1 MSRIITSLTF
11 IFIGAL
17 VLFVNPATA
26 GEDHTEP
33 WYNFKRTTAHE
44 QSFRMELKKKK
55 EGLGIQLLLLK
66 TEGKKVWVRLLN
78 PDGVQISSFMT
89 KNSSRVIRDFNFNEA
104 DAGIYTFEI
113 SDKNQKIKYQ
123 FEITQSTESV
133 VTRIVVE

>member
-17 VLFVNPATA
+17 VLFFNPATA
-26 GEDHTEP
+26 GEDNTAP
-33 WYNFKRTTAHE
+33 WYNFKRTTAYE
-44 QSFRMELKKKK
+44 QPFRMELKKKK

-66 TEGKKVWVRLLN
+66 TEGEKVWVHLLD
-78 PDGVQISSFMT
+78 PDGVQISSFMN
-89 KNSSRVIRDFNFNEA
+89 KNSSRVVRDFNFNEA

-113 SDKNQKIKYQ
+113 FDKNQKIRSQ
-123 FEITQSTESV
+123 FEIKQSSESV